1 MSEPQNLAAGL
12 AGVHVALF
20 TPLRSDDPKRM
31 RNSIDLEKAGRMI
44 EDLLAEGVNGIVPIG
59 TTGQS
64 PTVTPD
70 QHLSFIRFVV
80 EKVAGR
86 AKIIAG
92 AGSNCTRESVD
103 MVKEI
108 QRIAPGTP
116 CLCVTGY
123 YNNPPQQGL
132 IDHFET
138 LCGETGAPL
147 VLYNVPSRTCSYLE
161 PDTLVHLAANP
172 LVIGVKQ
179 AVDFM
184 NPGKHRDETREVIE
198 RTKGLDFAVI
208 TGEDDGLLPILEL
221 GGAGIITATG
231 NIPEAARLYLKL
243 HKAFRS
249 GDSTEATAMREALL
263 PFVKWAFARKNPIP
277 LGTLFN
283 SPLFQPLCDMV
294 RTPGGEKD
302 VADMLAWASVS
313 APSLLRWR

>member
-1 MSEPQNLAAGL
+1 MSESQNLSAGL
-12 AGVHVALF
+12 SGVHVALF
-20 TPLRSDDPKRM
+20 TPLRADDPKRL
-31 RNSIDLEKAGRMI
+31 RNTVDLEKASRMI
-44 EDLLAEGVNGIVPIG
+44 EDLLAEGIDGIVPIG

-64 PTVTPD
+64 PTVTPE
-70 QHLSFIRFVV
+70 QHLAFIRFVV
-80 EKVAGR
+80 ERVAGR

-138 LCGETGAPL
+138 LAEETGAPL

-161 PDTLVHLAANP
+161 PDTLVRLAHHP

-184 NPGKHRDETREVIE
+184 NQGRHRDETREVIE

-231 NIPEAARLYLKL
+231 NIPEAARLYLRLYKS
-243 HKAFRS
+243 FRD
-249 GDSTEATAMREALL
+249 GDPGTATAAREALL

-283 SPLFQPLCDMV
+283 SPLFQPLCDMA

-302 VADMLAWASVS
+302 VSDMLAWAKTA
-313 APSLLRWR
+313 APSLSRWR

>member
-1 MSEPQNLAAGL
+1 MSESQNLAAGL

-20 TPLRSDDPKRM
+20 TPLRADDPKRL
-31 RNSIDLEKAGRMI
+31 RNSIDLDKASRMI
-44 EDLLAEGVNGIVPIG
+44 EDLLAEGVDGIVPIG

-64 PTVTPD
+64 PTVTPE
-70 QHLSFIRFVV
+70 QHLTFVQFV
-80 EKVAGR
+80 LDRVAGR
-86 AKIIAG
+86 ARVIAG

-103 MVKEI
+103 MIKEI
-108 QRIAPGTP
+108 QHIAPGTP

-138 LCGETGAPL
+138 LAAETGAPL
-147 VLYNVPSRTCSYLE
+147 VLYNVPSRTSSYLE
-161 PDTLVHLAANP
+161 PDTLVHLARNP

-184 NPGKHRDETREVIE
+184 NPGRSQDETRAVIE
-198 RTKGLDFAVI
+198 RTKELDFAVVS
-208 TGEDDGLLPILEL
+208 GEDDGFLPILEL
-221 GGAGIITATG
+221 GGKGIVTATG
-231 NIPEAARLYLKL
+231 NIPEAVRLYLRL
-243 HKAFRS
+243 YQAFTA
-249 GDSTEATAMREALL
+249 GNLAEATAVREALL
-263 PFVKWAFARKNPIP
+263 PFVKWVFARKNPIP

-302 VADMLAWASVS
+302 VSEMLAWASS
-313 APSLLRWR
+313 AAPSLSRWR